1 MSRNLLNGAFGAL
14 LAGLLVIFP
23 AVSSAGHLESS
34 AGHLERSQV
43 VDGMVVYLGIMAA
56 EVLREHPDQHPE
68 LQMHGGIPSGKDM
81 YHVLVTLFDGSSGE
95 RITDADVKARVSPL
109 GLAGPIKHLHPMS
122 TAGAICYCAYFE
134 LSPTDTYVIRLK
146 IRRPGVPGVIEA
158 EFLHRPHSECCQ

>member
-14 LAGLLVIFP
+14 LAGFLVIFP
-23 AVSSAGHLESS
+23 AVSS

-43 VDGMVVYLGIMAA
+43 VDGMVVYLGIMPA
-56 EVLREHPDQHPE
+56 EVMRQHPDRYPE
-68 LQMHGGIPSGKDM
+68 HQMHGGIPSGKDM
-81 YHVLVTLFDGSSGE
+81 YHLLVTLFDRASGE

-122 TAGAICYCAYFE
+122 TAGAVCYCEYFE
-134 LSPTDTYVIRLK
+134 LSPTDTYVIRLE

-158 EFLHRPHSECCQ
+158 EFQHRPHPECCQ

>member
-23 AVSSAGHLESS
+23 AASS

-56 EVLREHPDQHPE
+56 EVLREHPDQYPE
-68 LQMHGGIPSGKDM
+68 HQHQMHGGIPPGKDM

-95 RITDADVKARVSPL
+95 RITDADVEARVSPL

-122 TAGAICYCAYFE
+122 TAGAVCYCDYFE
-134 LSPTDTYVIRLK
+134 LSPTDTYVIRLQ